1 VNPLGKISATCPLET
16 FCYGAVIMPRT
27 SGRAALILAAAL
39 CVPLLPFIVI
49 GEQPGE
55 RWLSANDAN
64 ALQFALVGAVLLAA
78 DVLLPIPSSI
88 VGTMLGARLGF
99 GAGFAAV
106 FAGLMAGQ
114 LAAYGVSR
122 YLLRGRQGELPAA
135 PTLAAV
141 FLSRP
146 VPVLAEA
153 LTFAAGAASVSWP
166 QFLLSCGAGNLVY
179 AGALALNGS
188 QLLPGD
194 PIGLG
199 LLLPMLLP
207 VAGWLIWRKLTRNA
221 HPGN

>member
-1 VNPLGKISATCPLET
+1 MGN

-27 SGRAALILAAAL
+27 SGRAALILAAAV
-39 CVPLLPFIVI
+39 CVPLLPFAVI
-49 GEQPGE
+49 GELPGE

-64 ALQFALVGAVLLAA
+64 SLHFALAGAGLLAA

-99 GAGFAAV
+99 GAGLAAA

-114 LAAYGVSR
+114 CVAYSVSR
-122 YLLRGRQGELPAA
+122 YVLRRGHGELPAT

-153 LTFAAGAASVSWP
+153 LTFAAGAACVSWP
-166 QFLLSCGAGNLVY
+166 QFLISCGAGNLIY

-194 PIGLG
+194 PIGPG

-207 VAGWLIWRKLTRNA
+207 VGGWLIWRKLGRRTK
-221 HPGN
+221 PGN